1 MTESKNGFAVGSNQL
16 LYLLYGDK
24 AVYRREAKFSI
35 LTALR
40 YRKDPADFTITLMT
54 DQPEAFDGWPITVL
68 PLSADTLDAWQGVDG
83 YSHRRKACAIQAGVG
98 LADKTIFVDTDTV
111 FFKDPARLF
120 KRVTDDQ
127 FLMDEFEL
135 SWAQASRRSWYSPLV
150 TQIDAENK
158 TPTAALK
165 LFNSG
170 VCGMTKANDYVIEGA
185 ISLIDQWAHHG
196 ATVLTIEQI
205 AISFMLH
212 GRKVVEANDC
222 INHYYSVKR
231 YHHAM
236 YRVFFDK
243 QGEGYRDDLPGATF
257 TVPDRLPNNS
267 LRKRLQ
273 LKWTFRGQCAASRKI
288 AKFYL
293 LGKQAKNSPYLE
305 ACKFLWWAV
314 AVEELRNL
322 ESAEKSLKKLAEL
335 WQADPDFL
343 SFIKVK

>member
-54 DQPEAFDGWPITVL
+54 DHPEAFYGWPITVL
-68 PLSADTLDAWQGVDG
+68 PLSADTLDTWQGVDG

-98 LADKTIFVDTDTV
+98 LADKTIFIDTDTV
-111 FFKDPARLF
+111 FVEDPARLF

-150 TQIDAENK
+150 THIDAENK
-158 TPTAALK
+158 TPASALK